1 MRSKSCPE
9 KGLVRRETRGGKC
22 IHAELVRKGP
32 FPGANP
38 TIHRILRDTVERN
51 FRDRTGDWFS
61 RCKSCPEMP
70 RVRHER
76 RNGQGLFPDNVG
88 KARGLTSGSVFGAR
102 RVRIRNVHDDEAP
115 PRTYT
120 PRMPTLA
127 GPLRYRSLDKRPCV
141 ESSAAARRLIPT
153 PIAFEALTERHW
165 FEFELDLRNENGM
178 VFPRSSAA
186 SIERRK
192 SRDCTHRSL
201 TMG

>member
-38 TIHRILRDTVERN
+38 TIHRILRDTLERN
-51 FRDRTGDWFS
+51 FRDRTGDGF
-61 RCKSCPEMP
+61 RAANL
-70 RVRHER
+70 VRKCR
-76 RNGQGLFPDNVG
+76 MSGANARTD
-88 KARGLTSGSVFGAR
+88 KACFRTTLEKLGATSGSVFGAR

-153 PIAFEALTERHW
+153 PIAFEVLTERHW
-165 FEFELDLRNENGM
+165 A
-178 VFPRSSAA
+178 P
-186 SIERRK
+186 K
-192 SRDCTHRSL
+192 
-201 TMG
+201 